1 MRRLPFLLLLFLML
15 IALSVNAAQARQL
28 DQQSTPTPQ
37 PDDTIQILSP
47 QTGQALQG
55 SIPVIVNTTLENF
68 QTVELTFGYA
78 QDPSQTWFL
87 IKQGIQPVTGTMLAL
102 WDTGMLTDG
111 DYNLRMEV
119 TFKDSSQKSVT
130 VTGLR
135 VRNYSPIETNTPLP
149 PQPTATAAPARTPT
163 FTPPFAPSQVPP
175 AAPPSPTPL
184 ARNPAELDQQELL
197 DYAIKGVL
205 IVVGLFAF
213 AGMIGGVRR
222 LGRKN

>member
-1 MRRLPFLLLLFLML
+1 MIVFT
-15 IALSVNAAQARQL
+15 VNVAQARRL
-28 DQQSTPTPQ
+28 DQQATPTPQ
-37 PDDTIQILSP
+37 PDDAIQILSP

-78 QDPSQTWFL
+78 QDSSQTWFL

-130 VTGLR
+130 VSGLR

-163 FTPPFAPSQVPP
+163 FTPPLVPSQVSP
-175 AAPPSPTPL
+175 AALPSPTPL
-184 ARNPAELDQQELL
+184 ARNPIELDQQDIL

-213 AGMIGGVRR
+213 AGMVGAVRR